1 MDRPV
6 SAHRSV
12 NPDSLSAP
20 WGFSHVVVP
29 APGRT
34 IYLAGETGHARDGT
48 IAEDLVD
55 QFAVACQNVV
65 TALAAAD
72 ARPEHVVSLQILTT
86 HLDEYLAR
94 SGEIGRAYRERFG
107 QHFAASALVGVAG
120 LVGGA
125 KVELMCVAVKP
136 EHQETQGR
144 DRP

>member
-12 NPDSLSAP
+12 NPVSLSTP

-48 IAEDLVD
+48 IAEDLVE
-55 QFAVACQNVV
+55 QFSVACQNVV

-72 ARPEHVVSLQILTT
+72 AEPQHIVSLQIFTT

-125 KVELMCVAVKP
+125 KVELMCVAVQP
-136 EHQETQGR
+136 EHRETQGR
-144 DRP
+144 DTP

>member
-6 SAHRSV
+6 SAHHSI
-12 NPDSLSAP
+12 NPVSLSTP

-34 IYLAGETGHARDGT
+34 IYLAGETGHTRDGT

-55 QFAVACQNVV
+55 QFSVACQNVV
-65 TALAAAD
+65 TALAAVD
-72 ARPEHVVSLQILTT
+72 AEPQHIVSLQIFTT

-94 SGEIGRAYRERFG
+94 SGEIGRAYRERIG
-107 QHFAASALVGVAG
+107 HHFAASALVGVAG

-136 EHQETQGR
+136 EDRETPR
-144 DRP
+144 REKP

>member
-1 MDRPV
+1 MDGPV
-6 SAHRSV
+6 STHRSV

-20 WGFSHVVVP
+20 RGFSHVVVP
-29 APGRT
+29 AQGRT
-34 IYLAGETGHARDGT
+34 IYVAGETGHARDGT
-48 IAEDLVD
+48 IAEDLVE
-55 QFAVACQNVV
+55 QFSVACQNVV

-72 ARPEHVVSLQILTT
+72 ADPQHIVSLQIFTT
-86 HLDEYLAR
+86 HLDEYLER

-136 EHQETQGR
+136 EDRETPR
-144 DRP
+144 REKP

>member
-12 NPDSLSAP
+12 NPDALSAP
-20 WGFSHVVVP
+20 WGYSHVVVP

-34 IYLAGETGHARDGT
+34 IYLAGETGHARDGS
-48 IAEDLVD
+48 IAEDLVE
-55 QFAVACQNVV
+55 QFAAACQNVV

-72 ARPEHVVSLQILTT
+72 ARPEHVVSLQIFTT

-107 QHFAASALVGVAG
+107 HHFAASALIGVAG

-125 KVELMCVAVKP
+125 KVELMATAVMP
-136 EHQETQGR
+136 A
-144 DRP
+144 D